1 MCFTHQIVPK
11 HEEKELIKTLGLVDC
26 IPKDDEYLL
35 KISEKQ
41 QEVIV
46 LLVKNNTNY
55 IIEKYTCYLYEKNWI
70 SQKYV
75 SNEILHDECSNKVCD
90 IEEIYD
96 NNKVTCYLCEYK
108 ID

>member
-1 MCFTHQIVPK
+1 MIIENT
-11 HEEKELIKTLGLVDC
+11 KE
-26 IPKDDEYLL
+26 
-35 KISEKQ
+35 
-41 QEVIV
+41 EVIV

-96 NNKVTCYLCEYK
+96 NNKINCYLCEYK

>member
-1 MCFTHQIVPK
+1 MCFTRQIVLK

-75 SNEILHDECSNKVCD
+75 SNEILHDECFNKVCD

-96 NNKVTCYLCEYK
+96 NNKINCYLCEFK